1 MGKERVRVNILNWD
15 VEAYYDLINGTG
27 FICNEP
33 GQIDIDGEKKKTMN
47 GPQSPRFGST
57 YGDEHEFIERYRCD
71 CGTFKGKM
79 FNGETCPLCNTKVR
93 FMDVDIKQTAWV
105 PLGKNKIINP
115 YYYNLLVKLIGKK
128 VFPDIVDIK
137 QRVDV
142 NGQVSSVVSD
152 EIENPSSPF
161 VGMGISN
168 FMENFDE
175 VIDYFKVKKKDKAD
189 QLEKLKKI
197 KSKVFTSFIPI
208 YTTVLRPQSST
219 PDTLYYTGI
228 DKEINPL
235 IKLSLDI
242 VDCEDIEKPLIL
254 SKIQKRANNMWDY
267 NFSLITSKDGFIRD
281 KLIGG
286 SLNYS
291 ARNVIIPDPSLK
303 VNELDMS
310 YQTFR
315 ILFSNLIMYYLM
327 KQDHIPL
334 WKAYDRWKRS
344 YVYDNYIYEVMKF
357 IVDKRKPMVLLNRNP
372 TLNYYSM
379 LLMSIRQVKPD
390 DTDYTLSVGLSILG
404 GLNADFDGDILN
416 MFAVMIPELQK
427 LFRKFNP
434 TERMIIDRA
443 TGLLNTYFA
452 VSKGQLIDL
461 SHFATL

>member
-1 MGKERVRVNILNWD
+1 MGKERVRVKILNWD

-47 GPQSPRFGST
+47 GPQSPRFGTT
-57 YGDEHEFIERYRCD
+57 YGDEGEFIERYRCD
-71 CGTFKGKM
+71 CGAFKGKM
-79 FNGETCPLCNTKVR
+79 FHGETCPLCGTKVR

-142 NGQVSSVVSD
+142 NGNVSSVESE

-161 VGMGISN
+161 VGMGIEE
-168 FMENFDE
+168 FMKNFDM
-175 VIDYFKVKKKDKAD
+175 VIDFFMAKKKDKAD
-189 QLEKLKKI
+189 ELEKLKGI

-254 SKIQKRANNMWDY
+254 SKIQKRANKMWDY
-267 NFSLITSKDGFIRD
+267 NFSLINSKDGFIRD
-281 KLIGG
+281 KLLGG

-303 VNELDMS
+303 VHEVDMS

-357 IVDKRKPMVLLNRNP
+357 IVNKRKPMVLINRNP
-372 TLNYYSM
+372 TLRDLRSLNFSNCGE
-379 LLMSIRQVKPD
+379 LPI
-390 DTDYTLSVGLSILG
+390 
-404 GLNADFDGDILN
+404 GLN
-416 MFAVMIPELQK
+416 
-427 LFRKFNP
+427 
-434 TERMIIDRA
+434 
-443 TGLLNTYFA
+443 Y
-452 VSKGQLIDL
+452 
-461 SHFATL
+461 